1 MKLEHVAWALLGL
14 ASSSLTAAWWQPAF
28 AWPAVALAMLGA
40 GAVGAA
46 AWLEARRV
54 RITDE
59 VVEGLK
65 TQLSAV
71 DDRVMLLAA
80 KVETLQKTQAL
91 QSLR

>member
-1 MKLEHVAWALLGL
+1 
-14 ASSSLTAAWWQPAF
+14 
-28 AWPAVALAMLGA
+28 MLGA